1 MMTDISIQRRP
12 KVEVGDWAAG
22 LPPLLA
28 QILARRGIAEAQQL
42 DLGAKQLPHFNL
54 LKGTDVAAKILADAI
69 AQQQAICICGDFD
82 ADGAT
87 STALMVSVLQALS
100 AQRVS
105 YIVPNRFAD
114 GYGLSPAVVAQAQQ
128 QGAEIIVTVDS
139 GISCHAGV
147 AAAKAAGMTVIITDH
162 HLPGAQLPNADVIVN
177 PNQPNCEF
185 PSPNIAGV
193 GVAFYVLLALRNEL
207 RERGIETPNLAQW
220 LDLVAVGTVAD
231 VVKLDGVNRILV
243 QQGLQRIRA
252 GYCRPGIAA
261 LLQVANRDPQQLQA
275 SDLGFAIGPR
285 INAAGRL
292 DDMAAGI
299 ECLLAQ
305 NLAQAQ
311 ELASQL
317 DALNK
322 ARRNI
327 ETEMREE
334 AEAYVAQLNADG
346 DRLPAALVLYQA
358 GWHQGV
364 VGIVAGRVKEQCHRP
379 VIAFADSDDG
389 YLKGSARSIPGLH
402 IRDVLERVHSLYP
415 HLIERFGGH
424 AMAAGLSLAHENL
437 NEFRQ
442 AFTQQVE
449 IWLGDEELTRTIWS
463 DGELDADYLQ
473 EPFVRQLEAYGPW
486 GQGFPEPIFD
496 GEFRIVDHRVV
507 GERHLKLVLETPQ
520 RVVVDAIAFNID
532 LKIWPDD
539 SVQRL
544 HAAYKVQLNHFRGRT
559 SVQLQLEHF
568 YALR

>member
-1 MMTDISIQRRP
+1 MAEISIQRRP
-12 KVEVGDWAAG
+12 TVTVGDWATG
-22 LPPLLA
+22 IPPVLA
-28 QILARRGIAEAQQL
+28 QILARRGIVDAPQL
-42 DLGAKQLPHFNL
+42 DLSAKQLPHFNL
-54 LKGTDVAAKILADAI
+54 LRGVETAACILADAI
-69 AQQQAICICGDFD
+69 VQQQAICICGDFD

-87 STALMVSVLQALS
+87 STALMVSVLQALG
-100 AQRVS
+100 AERVG

-128 QGAEIIVTVDS
+128 QDAEVIVTVDS

-162 HLPGAQLPNADVIVN
+162 HLPGPQLPPADVIVN
-177 PNQPNCEF
+177 PNQPACDF

-193 GVAFYVLLALRNEL
+193 GVAFYVLLALRHEL
-207 RERGIETPNLAQW
+207 RERGIDTPNLAQW

-299 ECLLAQ
+299 ECLLAT
-305 NLAQAQ
+305 NLTQAQ
-311 ELASQL
+311 QLAAKL
-317 DALNK
+317 DELNK
-322 ARRNI
+322 ARRSI

-334 AEAYVAQLNADG
+334 AEAYVAQLNADS
-346 DRLPAALVLYQA
+346 DQLPAALVLYQA

-389 YLKGSARSIPGLH
+389 FLKGSARSIPGLH
-402 IRDVLERVHSLYP
+402 IRDVLERVHSLHP
-415 HLIERFGGH
+415 QLIERFGGH
-424 AMAAGLSLAHENL
+424 AMAAGLTLARENL
-437 NEFRQ
+437 GAFRE
-442 AFTQQVE
+442 AFTQQVAD
-449 IWLGDEELTRTIWS
+449 WLGADDLTHTIWS
-463 DGELDADYLQ
+463 DGELDAEYLQ

-496 GEFRIVDHRVV
+496 GEFRIAQQRLV

-520 RVVVDAIAFNID
+520 RVVIDAIAFNVD
-532 LKIWPDD
+532 LQVWPDT
-539 SVQRL
+539 SIERM

>member
-1 MMTDISIQRRP
+1 MTDISIHRRP
-12 KVEVGDWAAG
+12 TVAVGDWASG
-22 LPPLLA
+22 MPPLLA
-28 QILARRGIAEAQQL
+28 QILARRGIAETQQL
-42 DLGAKQLPHFNL
+42 DLGAKHLPHFNL
-54 LKGTDVAAKILADAI
+54 LKGADVAAKILADAI
-69 AQQQAICICGDFD
+69 LQQQAICICGDFD

-87 STALMVSVLQALS
+87 STALMVSVLQALD
-100 AQRVS
+100 APQVS

-128 QGAEIIVTVDS
+128 QGAQIIVTVDS

-162 HLPGAQLPNADVIVN
+162 HLPGAELPNADVIVN
-177 PNQPNCEF
+177 PNQPNCDF
-185 PSPNIAGV
+185 PSSNIAGV
-193 GVAFYVLLALRNEL
+193 GVAFYVLLALRHEL

-299 ECLLAQ
+299 ECLLAD
-305 NLAQAQ
+305 NLTQAQ
-311 ELASQL
+311 QYALQL

-334 AEAYVAQLNADG
+334 AEAYVAQLNADS

-402 IRDVLERVHSLYP
+402 IRDVLERVHSLHP
-415 HLIERFGGH
+415 NLIERFGGH
-424 AMAAGLSLAHENL
+424 AMAAGLTLAHENL

-449 IWLGDEELTRTIWS
+449 TWLGDEELTRTIWS

-496 GEFRIVDHRVV
+496 GEFRIVSQRLV

-532 LKIWPDD
+532 LETWPDD
-539 SVQRL
+539 SVQRV
-544 HAAYKVQLNHFRGRT
+544 HAAYKIQLNHFRGRT
-559 SVQLQLEHF
+559 SVELQLEHF